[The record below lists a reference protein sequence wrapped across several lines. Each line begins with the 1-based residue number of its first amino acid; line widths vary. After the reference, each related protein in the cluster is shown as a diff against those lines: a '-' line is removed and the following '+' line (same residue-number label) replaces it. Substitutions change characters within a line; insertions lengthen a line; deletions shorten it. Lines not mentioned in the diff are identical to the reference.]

1 MQKLPEYIETEQ
13 QYKIISQKYE
23 KIKQLKGKIGDNPID
38 ETNIEQATIAIEL
51 YDEMMEII
59 ELMNTLDD
67 QQKEIIKSIEKE
79 VIQTEN

>member
-23 KIKQLKGKIGDNPID
+23 KIKQLKGKIGDKSID

-79 VIQTEN
+79 VIQTAN